1 MFITTSSEFQR
12 NGHTDFLRLSHF
24 LSKTVCF
31 HYHLTFSFIEV
42 TLCMWAAGSLR
53 RWTGDVGA
61 GRARPGAAVASSRL
75 TGPGIISRWPF
86 PELRNGP
93 RSPAEVLRTGEPR
106 AVSRSTA
113 CPPGADPGLP
123 SPRKRSSKTS
133 GPLKRDGNRISTLS
147 SLAHVRH
154 TSSLCFLHNLCF
166 QTLRRNKAVPR
177 QRVLLSWSGVRWQQV
192 LFPSTTKGLR
202 FSGKTEDDGS
212 VTSDT

>member
-12 NGHTDFLRLSHF
+12 NGHSDFLRLSHF
-24 LSKTVCF
+24 LPKTVCF
-31 HYHLTFSFIEV
+31 HYRLTFLFIEV
-42 TLCMWAAGSLR
+42 TLCMWVAGSLR
-53 RWTGDVGA
+53 GWTGDVGA
-61 GRARPGAAVASSRL
+61 GRVRPGAAVASNRL
-75 TGPGIISRWPF
+75 TGPGIISRRPSQSWEMAPDLQ
-86 PELRNGP
+86 LRSWGLENH
-93 RSPAEVLRTGEPR
+93 L
-106 AVSRSTA
+106 
-113 CPPGADPGLP
+113 GANPGLP

-133 GPLKRDGNRISTLS
+133 SPLKRDGNRISTLS

-166 QTLRRNKAVPR
+166 QTLRRNKAMPR
-177 QRVLLSWSGVRWQQV
+177 QRVLLSWSGVRWQRV